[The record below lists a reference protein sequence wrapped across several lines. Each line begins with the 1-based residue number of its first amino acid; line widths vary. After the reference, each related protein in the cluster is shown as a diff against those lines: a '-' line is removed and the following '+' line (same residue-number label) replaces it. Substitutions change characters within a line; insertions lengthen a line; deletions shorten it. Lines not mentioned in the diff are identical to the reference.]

1 MTISKS
7 TIRAVDYIKEHKSA
21 GIDEIIRGIG
31 YTGARENLMSCLAM
45 YQEHHGQIYRE
56 RVSDRQGQR
65 WGYHPPPKWEPRWRP
80 SGPLDTRILGRRIIP
95 VR

>member
-1 MTISKS
+1 MISKH
-7 TIRAVDYIKEHKSA
+7 TLRAVAYIKEQQSA
-21 GIDEIIRGIG
+21 GIEEIIRYLGDYKG
-31 YTGARENLMSCLAM
+31 GAVNLMACLTM
-45 YQEHHGQIYRE
+45 YCEHHGQIHRE